1 MLCHSPA
8 RRLVVDDPIVTFR
21 LFGLRMPVDRGEV
34 PFRVNPVILSF
45 LKCIT
50 GKALRREL
58 ISNVKV
64 KDLTPIPPSE
74 YHF

>member
-1 MLCHSPA
+1 
-8 RRLVVDDPIVTFR
+8 
-21 LFGLRMPVDRGEV
+21 MPVDRGEV